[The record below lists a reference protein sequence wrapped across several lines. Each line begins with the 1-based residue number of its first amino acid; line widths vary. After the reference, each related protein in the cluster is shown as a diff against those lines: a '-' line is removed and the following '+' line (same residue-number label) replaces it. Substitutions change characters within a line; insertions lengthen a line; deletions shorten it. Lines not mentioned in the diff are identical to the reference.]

1 MSQAGFFDFQQR
13 KQQLDAHGNPLR
25 ALEEAVD
32 FEAFR
37 PTLERVHEKARK
49 SDAGRRPYD
58 VVLMFK
64 MLVLQSLYNLSDA
77 QVEYQVRDRVS
88 FMAFLGLGPGDAVP
102 DEKTLWLFRERL
114 KELGLVGVLF
124 KQFND
129 DLSSSGFAASKGSI
143 VDASIV
149 PVPRQRNSRDENQ
162 TIKDGC
168 IPASFVQNPCK
179 HRQKDTDARW
189 TTRHGERFFGYKNHV
204 NVDVKHKLI
213 RTFAVSDAAMHDNRM
228 LDRLLDE
235 ANTNKDV
242 YADGAYH
249 SEAIRERLEQQGYRV
264 RINRKGCRDA
274 PLTERDRAS
283 NKIKSK
289 VRARVEHVFGR
300 QAQKPGGK
308 LIRSIGLARA
318 RVAIGLRNLVYNLE
332 RYAKLV
338 AG

>member
-37 PTLERVHEKARK
+37 PTLERVHQRARK
-49 SDAGRRPYD
+49 SEAGRRPYD

-114 KELGLVGVLF
+114 KGLGLVAVLF

-129 DLSSSGFAASKGSI
+129 DLTSSGFAASKG
-143 VDASIV
+143 SIV
-149 PVPRQRNSRDENQ
+149 PVPRQRNSRDDNQ

-168 IPASFVQNPCK
+168 IPVSFVQNPCK
-179 HRQKDTDARW
+179 HRQKDTDAKW

-213 RTFAVSDAAMHDNRM
+213 RAFAVSDAAIHDNRM
-228 LDRLLDE
+228 IDGLLDE
-235 ANTNKDV
+235 DNTNKDI
-242 YADGAYH
+242 YAHGAYH

-300 QAQKPGGK
+300 QAQKLGGK
-308 LIRSIGLARA
+308 LIRCIGLARA
-318 RVAIGLRNLVYNLE
+318 HVAIGLRNLVYNLE